1 VGKKQIGK
9 ERQNAMHVKD
19 LGTNNLQQAHEL
31 AYRKA
36 CDDFRRWN
44 PLDMA
49 VSSGTEYN
57 REAEAFFVR
66 YLTEEYKVTFPFG
79 EVGYAQKNDPV
90 PITVK
95 VILLHYLLRA
105 GGQPLKKQWISF
117 KDIPEGGMLY
127 LEPFN
132 NRVINYL
139 LAVFGKKPGL
149 MIEAGKVLGGENTS
163 FGDHSVQLLILPH
176 LPITYVLWENDDE
189 FPARA
194 TVLFDATA
202 PFYLPTEDLVV
213 ATAYGVGQL
222 AKTAK
227 KLEASNLIKK

>member
-1 VGKKQIGK
+1 VDKKQVQK
-9 ERQNAMHVKD
+9 ERADAMHAKD
-19 LGTNNLQQAHEL
+19 LGANNLQQAHEL

-36 CDDFRRWN
+36 CDVFWRWN

-57 REAEAFFVR
+57 RKTEAFYVR

-79 EVGYAQKNDPV
+79 EVVYAQKNDPV

-105 GGQPLKKQWISF
+105 GGQPLKKRLISF

-149 MIEAGKVLGGENTS
+149 MTEAAQVLGGEKTP
-163 FGDHSVQLLILPH
+163 FGDHSVQLPILPH
-176 LPITYVLWENDDE
+176 LPITYVLWEADDE

-202 PFYLPTEDLVV
+202 PFYLPTEDLIV